1 MLRVVPWPGAGAP
14 GYVNLHWRMD
24 SEDKKKSFWGGRPF
38 QTVENFISM
47 VEWCNNHTTTIKDQ
61 YFCLSLQSEQGKY
74 SKGKATAKRIA
85 ANAMTLKAIWLDVD
99 VKAAPKGYPTLEEAL
114 DAVNSF
120 VETADLPPPSAL
132 VASGGGLHVYWFSDR
147 PLPVDEWQRYA
158 EGLKQAAVTNGLRCD
173 AGLTTDCARIL
184 RVPGTYNFK
193 TDPPRPVRLLG
204 MRETDYDFAVALA
217 SFATTVTSVVRL
229 PSVVASFDLS
239 LFPKRLPPAEGVESL
254 AAGIEHADKPPL
266 DFQPIANNC
275 PFYRDAIINGGKDHG
290 QGLWNLAILGLTF
303 VDKGERFAHAIGDQH
318 PDYTPESTQAM
329 YERKAREKDS
339 KGLGWPRCTSFQAE
353 GCKLCAGCPHFG
365 KIKSPLHLAF
375 QTERPKA
382 VEIPQEKVDHKLAAT
397 LSLPKGYTIDQD
409 GYICWVEEKETK
421 EGETVQRLHQLFS
434 CHLMEPWTEKTAVGD
449 VLHFTTTLDWN
460 DSKKVFNTKTVSLSL
475 RTLKSSTELLD
486 SLLGQRVK
494 PFLPNTPKIGHFIM
508 AWVTELQ
515 KKIAAQQSL
524 PYGWYVDEKDGKRHG
539 FVFGGR
545 LMKDDGTVTE
555 AGHGDPQLASYYRPT
570 GSIDPWFTAF
580 KSITAQDRPEL
591 EIIVASAFAAPLMVT
606 TGQYSGAFSA
616 WGITGAQKSTALKVA
631 LSVWGHPK
639 LTKETI
645 KSTAKSVINKMGT
658 LKNIPIFWDEIR
670 DAKVQ
675 THLYDTVFGGGE
687 GVEGGRLTSSVMQ
700 RERGDWQTTLVAC
713 SNLSFM
719 DFIVHKQRTTSAG
732 VYRVFEFDVP
742 KATENNPGRMKS
754 FDAERLMQELEN
766 NYGNMGLKY
775 AALLAADPKGIDET
789 AYNILER
796 FSADVN
802 ERDGERFWVASCSV
816 ILAGAT
822 LANLLGCDF
831 HIDRIRAYLI
841 EAYNKLR
848 ARLESAAME
857 GGTEDNTQEILTGW
871 LRNSSG
877 GSVWTETCHMG
888 KGKPKAVTVKHG
900 PNVDHSKRIYVQ
912 WAIQNRVCLFPRQ
925 EFNKY
930 LQENNYPPHSVLEGL
945 RKHFGAS
952 VQKAKLCAGTPYRL
966 PQEHLVIIPIPEG
979 HPLEEMLY
987 AHGIP
992 EEQANAS
999 TG

>member
-47 VEWCNNHTTTIKDQ
+47 VNWCNDHPSTIKDQ

-74 SKGKATAKRIA
+74 SKGKAIAKRVA

-99 VKAAPKGYPTLEEAL
+99 VKAAPKGYPSLEEAL
-114 DAVNSF
+114 DAVNIF
-120 VETADLPPPSAL
+120 VERVDLPPPSAL

-147 PLPVDEWQRYA
+147 PLPVDEWLRYA
-158 EGLKQAAVTNGLRCD
+158 EGLKQSAVTHGLRCD

-184 RVPGTYNFK
+184 RVPGTRNFK

-204 MRETDYDFAVALA
+204 MRDTDYDFSVALA
-217 SFATTVTSVVRL
+217 KIATTVTSVVRG
-229 PSVVASFDLS
+229 PSVAAAFDLS
-239 LFPKRLPPAEGVESL
+239 LFPKRTSPAEGVESL
-254 AAGIEHADKPPL
+254 AVGIEHAERPPL
-266 DFQPIANNC
+266 DFQPIVKGC
-275 PFYRDAIINGGKDHG
+275 PFYRDALINGGVDHS
-290 QGLWNLAILGLTF
+290 QGLWNLAILGTTF
-303 VDKGERFAHAIGDQH
+303 LEKGEQLAHSIGDKH
-318 PDYTPESTQAM
+318 PDYTPETTKAM
-329 YERKAREKDS
+329 FERKAREKDA
-339 KGLGWPRCTSFQAE
+339 KGLGWPRCSAIQAE
-353 GCKLCAGCPHFG
+353 GSKFCAGCPHFG
-365 KIKSPLHLAF
+365 KIKSPLHLAL

-382 VEIPQEKVDHKLAAT
+382 VEVPQSSLNKEAATKLA
-397 LSLPKGYTIDQD
+397 LPEGYVVDKE
-409 GYICWVEEKETK
+409 GYINWAEEKETK
-421 EGETVQRLHQLFS
+421 EGETFQKLHQLFS
-434 CHLMEPWTEKTAVGD
+434 CHLSEPWTEKTAIGD
-449 VLHFTTTLDWN
+449 VLHFTTSLDWN
-460 DSKKVFNTKTVSLSL
+460 DNKKEFNTKTVSLSL

-486 SLLGQRVK
+486 SLLTQRVK
-494 PFLPNTPKIGHFIM
+494 PFLSNTPKIGHFVM

-515 KKIAAQQSL
+515 KKMAAQQSL

-539 FVFGGR
+539 FVFAGR

-570 GSIDPWFTAF
+570 GSIDPWWKAF
-580 KSITAQDRPEL
+580 KSITAQNRPEL

-606 TGQYSGAFSA
+606 TGQYNGAFNA
-616 WGITGAQKSTALKVA
+616 WGRTGAQKSTALKVA
-631 LSVWGHPK
+631 LAVWGHSK

-645 KSTAKSVINKMGT
+645 KSTSKSVINKMGT

-687 GVEGGRLTSSVMQ
+687 GVEGGRLTSNVTQ

-713 SNLSFM
+713 SNISFV
-719 DFIVHKQRTTSAG
+719 DFIIGKQRTTSAG

-742 KATENNPGRMKS
+742 KADEDAPGRMKS
-754 FDAERLMQELEN
+754 FDAERMIQELEQN
-766 NYGNMGLKY
+766 FGHMGLKY
-775 AALLAADPKGIDET
+775 SALLANDPVGVDKI
-789 AYNILER
+789 AYDIMEK
-796 FSADVN
+796 FSADIQ
-802 ERDGERFWVASCSV
+802 EKDGERFWVASCSM

-831 HIDRIRAYLI
+831 HVEAIRAYLI
-841 EAYNKLR
+841 ESYNKLR
-848 ARLESAAME
+848 ARLDSAAVE

-871 LRNSSG
+871 LRNVAN
-877 GSVWTETCHMG
+877 GSVWTETVHMG
-888 KGKPKAVTVKHG
+888 KGKPKAVTVRHG
-900 PNVDHSKRIYVQ
+900 PSVDNSKRIYLQ
-912 WAIQNRVCLFPRQ
+912 WAIQNRVCMFSRQ

-945 RKHFGAS
+945 RRHFGAT

-966 PQEHLVIIPIPEG
+966 PQEHLITIPIPEG
-979 HPLEEMLY
+979 HQLEEMLY
-987 AHGIP
+987 AHGGMETP
-992 EEQANAS
+992 NA
-999 TG
+999 TGV